1 MLMKILTDAL
11 GANEA
16 GETMLDAQHMVLL
29 SLLCAPSKR
38 GSQGTRIAFTRAV
51 RPCKSH
57 S

>member
-1 MLMKILTDAL
+1 MKILTDAL

-29 SLLCAPSKR
+29 SLLCGPSKR